1 MAAPGASDSTWMVV
15 TGGDPIDRAVLA
27 GIPAGTPVIAADSG
41 IDHALS
47 LGLHV
52 DVAIGD
58 FDSVSS
64 VGFDVATAAGA
75 VVERHPAAKDA
86 TDLELA
92 LDAAVERGARR
103 VHVLGGHGGRLDHLL
118 ANALL
123 LAADRYRSL
132 LLTARMGS
140 ATVTV
145 ARADA
150 EVIGH
155 PGDTVSLLAV
165 NGRACGVT
173 TVGLRYPLRDEDL
186 FAGSTRGVSNVL
198 EGERARVRLR
208 DGVLLVVHLT
218 DDHGSS
224 TEPLTP
230 PTQELSLIH
239 I

>member
-15 TGGDPIDRAVLA
+15 TGGGPIDRAVLA

-64 VGFDVATAAGA
+64 VGLDVAAAAGA

-123 LAADRYRSL
+123 LAADRYRAL

-145 ARADA
+145 VRADA
-150 EVIGH
+150 DVIGH

-165 NGRACGVT
+165 NGRAYGVT
-173 TVGLRYPLRDEDL
+173 TVGLRYPLHDEDL

-208 DGVLLVVHLT
+208 DGALLVVHLP
-218 DDHGSS
+218 DDHSSS
-224 TEPLTP
+224 TETLPPPNPETP
-230 PTQELSLIH
+230 R
-239 I
+239 